1 MSAVLKHYR
10 KDLWLRKPLGRDFTM
25 AKLVKWIENE
35 LPALG
40 GIVSKEYAQRD
51 YDVVMDK
58 FVALM
63 VDFVGFTIRKDRSVS
78 QQLLA
83 ARVDEV
89 QAENLGKGELLWLE
103 DPVGSAPSNGP
114 IQTRYE
120 ALEGGEKQQFDWLQA
135 LTQDFVLYN
144 VDHIVSEEYTSM
156 IRRAL
161 KKARVDSGDQKATL
175 VWTDVRKM
183 MRAPLKDRDEGE
195 VAKTLP

>member
-1 MSAVLKHYR
+1 MRSNFTSMSAVLKHYR
-10 KDLWLRKPLGRDFTM
+10 KDLWLRRPLDRDFTM
-25 AKLVKWIENE
+25 AKMVKWIEKE

-51 YDVVMDK
+51 YDVVMDQ

-103 DPVGSAPSNGP
+103 DPVGAAPSNGP
-114 IQTRYE
+114 IQARYE

-135 LTQDFVLYN
+135 LTQDFVLYKQRGPHRQRGVHLGDPPCAEEGAGGFGGPKSDFG
-144 VDHIVSEEYTSM
+144 VD
-156 IRRAL
+156 RGACDD
-161 KKARVDSGDQKATL
+161 ARTV
-175 VWTDVRKM
+175 
-183 MRAPLKDRDEGE
+183 EGQG
-195 VAKTLP
+195 